1 MILWRIK
8 MNNNFPKRF
17 PAQKQ
22 NVQPG
27 IEKDM
32 NPKPIYKNNSLAEG
46 KLKDKV
52 AIITGGDSGI
62 GRAVAIAY
70 AKEGA
75 KIAII
80 YLNENEDAE
89 TTKKEIESIGGECIL
104 LSGDI
109 GNEQFCISSITSIK
123 NKFNKINILINN
135 SAEQHTCNNLED
147 ITTEQFEKT
156 FKTNVF
162 GAFFITKEALKYLS
176 YGDCIINTTSITAYK
191 GNEKLIDYSMTKGAL
206 TSFTRSL
213 ALNLIN
219 KGIRVN
225 AVAPGPVWTP
235 LIPASFDEFQVSMF
249 GQNNPM
255 KRAAQPVEISEA
267 YVFLASEGA
276 SFITGETIHINGGE
290 MVNS

>member
-1 MILWRIK
+1 
-8 MNNNFPKRF
+8 MNTEFTNKI
-17 PAQKQ
+17 PAQEQ
-22 NVQPG
+22 DVQPG
-27 IEKDM
+27 KEEVM
-32 NPKPIYKNNSLAEG
+32 NPTPVYKTNTPGHG

-52 AIITGGDSGI
+52 AVITGGDSGI
-62 GRAVAIAY
+62 GRAVSIAY

-89 TTKKEIESIGGECIL
+89 ITKKEIESLGGECIL

-109 GNEQFCISSITSIK
+109 GNEEFCIDAINKIK
-123 NKFNKINILINN
+123 EKFNKINILVNN
-135 SAEQHTCNNLED
+135 SAEQHVCEKLED
-147 ITTEQFEKT
+147 ITKEQLERT

-162 GAFFITKEALKYLS
+162 GAVYVTKEVLKHLS
-176 YGDCIINTTSITAYK
+176 KGDCIINTTSITAYN
-191 GNEKLIDYSMTKGAL
+191 GNETLMDYSMTKGAL

-213 ALNLIN
+213 AINLVN

-235 LIPASFDEFQVSMF
+235 LIPASFDASEVAKF
-249 GQNNPM
+249 GKDNPM
-255 KRAAQPVEISEA
+255 KRPAQPVELAEA

-276 SFITGETIHINGGE
+276 SFITGETIHVNGGAN
-290 MVNS
+290 VTT

>member
-1 MILWRIK
+1 
-8 MNNNFPKRF
+8 MNNNYPNKFP
-17 PAQKQ
+17 PQKQ

-27 IEKDM
+27 IEEDM
-32 NPKPIYKNNSLAEG
+32 NPKPIYKNNSTNEG

-62 GRAVAIAY
+62 GRAIAIAY
-70 AKEGA
+70 AKEKA

-80 YLNENEDAE
+80 YLNEHNDAE
-89 TTKKEIESIGGECIL
+89 ITKNEIEALGGECFL

-109 GNEQFCISSITSIK
+109 GNEEFCISAITSIK
-123 NKFNKINILINN
+123 NKFSKINILINN
-135 SAEQHTCNNLED
+135 SAEQHTCNKLED

-162 GAFFITKEALKYLS
+162 GTFFLTKEVLKYLS

-213 ALNLIN
+213 ALNLIS

-235 LIPASFDEFQVSMF
+235 LIPASFDEYQVSMF

-255 KRAAQPVEISEA
+255 KRAAQPVEIADA

-290 MVNS
+290 MMNS